1 MRDAKNKP
9 FEADVVV
16 SDASTDMRQDW
27 VIFGRSHKSDF
38 AFDLK

>member
-27 VIFGRSHKSDF
+27 VIFGHLGD
-38 AFDLK
+38 AH

>member
-27 VIFGRSHKSDF
+27 VILPQVTNQTLH
-38 AFDLK
+38 LI